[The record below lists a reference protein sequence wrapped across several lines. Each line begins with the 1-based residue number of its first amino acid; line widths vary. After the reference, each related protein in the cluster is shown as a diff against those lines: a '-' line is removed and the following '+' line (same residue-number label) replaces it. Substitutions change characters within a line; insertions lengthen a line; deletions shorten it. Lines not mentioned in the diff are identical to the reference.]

1 MSLDDIDNL
10 PDSISTGRSGHTE
23 DHQTIHKGLKD
34 IKSLVQ
40 DTEIKAVYGP
50 RWVFDGD
57 SITINGIATTETTQ
71 DRGASWTTELARQS
85 FGRIKLIYNAAISGQ
100 RTDQALGRFDTY
112 VAPNNPDVV
121 FLTAGTNDVGAARDM
136 SAWLADIEAYRQKC
150 VAIGAKLIVGSIWPS
165 DNNNPAGRSAISR
178 TWNNALYA
186 WAESHNVQYVPWERL
201 ANPTTGGWPTG
212 WSSDGLHPTL
222 LDGYTTI
229 GKFAWDFLEPRTGSP
244 AVRRAVS
251 NGADAIPNG
260 FFTAGSNV
268 PTPTLSAGTPT
279 TGTGTLPAGEYSYK
293 FTSRTYWGE
302 SIPSAAQAVTLSD
315 VGQITIPYATATG
328 ARGFRVYRKG
338 PSDSDWK
345 YLTYISSALSGS
357 FIDNGSFTAGA
368 NISGVATGFIP
379 TGLTVGSA
387 TLKNL
392 GQAFFT
398 EPGVRGN
405 IYRMYPYETG
415 TGSPNDHFAIAVT
428 PGDVYEV
435 SALIRTNGNAEGAI
449 VARFRDAT
457 TNFAQSVVA
466 KGRLVNS
473 FGLAHAKFTIPAGTV
488 TLRLSF
494 ELTNSADGGYLD
506 VAEVSVT
513 KVT

>member
-1 MSLDDIDNL
+1 MSLEDIDNL
-10 PDSISTGRSGHTE
+10 PESISSGRSGHND
-23 DHQTIHKGLKD
+23 DHQIIHKGLKD
-34 IKSLVQ
+34 IKNNVEATNSK
-40 DTEIKAVYGP
+40 IVYGS

-57 SITINGIATTETTQ
+57 SITINGIATAGTVQ
-71 DRGASWTTELARQS
+71 DRGSSWTTELARLS
-85 FGRIKLIYNAAISGQ
+85 YGRIKFIYNAAISGQ
-100 RTDQALGRFDTY
+100 RTDQALGRFDEF

-121 FLTAGTNDVGAARDM
+121 FLTAGTNDIGASRDM
-136 SAWLADIEAYRQKC
+136 SAWLADIEAYRLKC
-150 VAIGAKLIVGSIWPS
+150 VGIGARLIIGSIWPT
-165 DNNNPAGRSAISR
+165 DNTNPVGRSATSR
-178 TWNNALYA
+178 TWNNALYT
-186 WAESHNVQYVPWERL
+186 WAVANKVQYVPWERL
-201 ANPTTGGWPTG
+201 SNPTTGGWPTG

-222 LDGYTTI
+222 LDGYTSI
-229 GKFAWDFLEPRTGSP
+229 AKFAWDFLEPRTGSP
-244 AVRRAVS
+244 VVRRAIS

-279 TGTGTLPAGEYSYK
+279 TGTGTLPAGAYSYK

-302 SIPSAAQAVTLSD
+302 SIPSAAQSVTLSD

-392 GQAFFT
+392 GQAFFS

-415 TGSPNDHFAIAVT
+415 TGAPNDHFAIAVT
-428 PGDVYEV
+428 PGEVYEI
-435 SALIRTNGNAEGAI
+435 SGLIRTNGNAEGAI

-457 TNFAQSVVA
+457 TNFGQSVVA
-466 KGRLVNS
+466 KGRLING
-473 FGLAHAKFTIPAGTV
+473 FGLAHTVITIPANTI

-494 ELTNSADGGYLD
+494 ELTASADGGYLD
-506 VAEVSVT
+506 VAEISVT
-513 KVT
+513 KLS